1 MEIKCAF
8 KEMVPIVKLVEH
20 PRNPNKHPDKQV
32 QMLAKI
38 IKYHGWRHPII
49 VSKRSGF
56 IVAGHGRLMAARE
69 LGLENVPVDYQDF
82 ESEAAEF
89 QFLVADNK
97 IAELAESD
105 DLKMIEEIKD
115 LGLQDLNFELLGL
128 EDFSLE
134 SPFELQMGKNEKN
147 HQDFFDEWLKK
158 DAKRICFVFEHQDFE
173 IFQSKMKELK
183 KKFDCQTDADLLLL
197 LVNKIENL

>member
-1 MEIKCAF
+1 
-8 KEMVPIVKLVEH
+8 
-20 PRNPNKHPDKQV
+20 
-32 QMLAKI
+32 
-38 IKYHGWRHPII
+38 
-49 VSKRSGF
+49 
-56 IVAGHGRLMAARE
+56 MAARE

>member
-20 PRNPNKHPDKQV
+20 PRNPNKHPEKQV
-32 QMLAKI
+32 KMLAKI

-56 IVAGHGRLMAARE
+56 VVAGHGRLMAARE
-69 LGLENVPVDYQDF
+69 LGLEEVPVDYQEF

-97 IAELAESD
+97 IAELAEHD
-105 DLKMIEEIKD
+105 DLKMVAEIKD
-115 LGLQDLNFELLGL
+115 LGLVDL
-128 EDFSLE
+128 
-134 SPFELQMGKNEKN
+134 
-147 HQDFFDEWLKK
+147 
-158 DAKRICFVFEHQDFE
+158 DFE
-173 IFQSKMKELK
+173 FLG
-183 KKFDCQTDADLLLL
+183 
-197 LVNKIENL
+197 IENLSLETLEIAKESEAEFTEWEERYSDGEYITIKMIFEKELWESKQEKIKSLINDYKCESLSNLFLHLLDEKN